1 MMNLTDLC
9 VSWMYFCLQNLM
21 EHFNPGLQK
30 LVALGNTYVKA
41 FQGERAGLVWWIKFR
56 EYMKLGNL
64 TLIYAVQYKGMYVN
78 VMSAAQQA
86 IL

>member
-1 MMNLTDLC
+1 MLSLVVVILKQYYTLWEKMMNLTDLC

-41 FQGERAGLVWWIKFR
+41 FQGERAGLVWGIKFR
-56 EYMKLGNL
+56 EYMSEL
-64 TLIYAVQYKGMYVN
+64 
-78 VMSAAQQA
+78 
-86 IL
+86 